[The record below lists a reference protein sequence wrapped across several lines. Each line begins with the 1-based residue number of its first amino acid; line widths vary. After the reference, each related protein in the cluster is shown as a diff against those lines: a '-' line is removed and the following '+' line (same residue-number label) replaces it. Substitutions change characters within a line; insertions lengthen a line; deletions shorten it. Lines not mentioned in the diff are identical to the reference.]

1 MIGEEVSGS
10 FKVYHFDYR
19 GSTVAITDS
28 NCNITD
34 TFTYDTYGKL
44 TARTG
49 TTKTPF
55 LYNGR
60 DGVMYEDD
68 TGLIYMRARYY
79 CPEIRRFVNADKVHG
94 DISNGLTLNRYAFVN
109 GNPANGVD
117 PMGLSAERVGVGT
130 AWGGTVGKSII
141 FSTKKNQSTKNNKE
155 IFYAYGK
162 VIELVLDDNFR
173 GSLKDSLVD
182 ITINSRPPK
191 GYNTRKWNAKKK
203 SDLDDIES
211 LFGESSHLAKAGKV
225 LEWSGYAI
233 DTYNIIKTDIYD
245 NINNGEY
252 DYREIATDVTIDT
265 GINVTGYAI
274 TAGSAKLGSLIGF
287 AICPVGG
294 QIVGAFLGLVAGVVY
309 NVIIDESNVRDKLDD
324 LLEFD

>member
-79 CPEIRRFVNADKVHG
+79 SHTLRQFVNTDKVHG
-94 DISNGLTLNRYAFVN
+94 DISNALTLNRYAFVN
-109 GNPANGVD
+109 GNPASNVD
-117 PMGLSAERVGVGT
+117 PLRLSAERVGIGT
-130 AWGGTVGKSII
+130 AWGGKCAVNSSMPKINNNIKYVII
-141 FSTKKNQSTKNNKE
+141 NGVKWHMSADDGSQPSTINLIKRN
-155 IFYAYGK
+155 IAFYFPP
-162 VIELVLDDNFR
+162 IELISFLIK
-173 GSLKDSLVD
+173 GGKTIGD
-182 ITINSRPPK
+182 IISNTIVVE
-191 GYNTRKWNAKKK
+191 KKK
-203 SDLDDIES
+203 D
-211 LFGESSHLAKAGKV
+211 
-225 LEWSGYAI
+225 
-233 DTYNIIKTDIYD
+233 
-245 NINNGEY
+245 
-252 DYREIATDVTIDT
+252 
-265 GINVTGYAI
+265 
-274 TAGSAKLGSLIGF
+274 
-287 AICPVGG
+287 
-294 QIVGAFLGLVAGVVY
+294 
-309 NVIIDESNVRDKLDD
+309 
-324 LLEFD
+324 